1 MTCAIFSATGRP
13 KLYLDVPVV
22 LVTAVVLQSPMGWLS
37 PEVLLDMLLIV
48 VAVPV
53 FQSPTGWLNTFAK
66 I

>member
-1 MTCAIFSATGRP
+1 
-13 KLYLDVPVV
+13 
-22 LVTAVVLQSPMGWLS
+22 VLQSPMGWLS

>member
-1 MTCAIFSATGRP
+1 
-13 KLYLDVPVV
+13 VPVV